1 MPYFYYF
8 IQEISNWIVFHGR
21 GDLDHIKKSNWLKNL
36 KKASRAKMQKNIIY
50 KCGNEASFAKKH
62 LQSIEPSW
70 TLFMTSQFSRRLENA
85 EEVRSLLLFFWSQS
99 RRKTFKRNP
108 DLQVSILS
116 LESELQN
123 GIQSH
128 ILYLSF
134 SSRAVRFWLIKCCF
148 VPRAKLTS
156 TYTWFAIFSIGY
168 LQCSDQPYLL
178 ISQLDSETP
187 VYGCKS
193 WTQFN

>member
-1 MPYFYYF
+1 MKLL
-8 IQEISNWIVFHGR
+8 S
-21 GDLDHIKKSNWLKNL
+21 
-36 KKASRAKMQKNIIY
+36 QKNIFSQLSPAER
-50 KCGNEASFAKKH
+50 CSWH
-62 LQSIEPSW
+62 LN
-70 TLFMTSQFSRRLENA
+70 FLEGWKMWK
-85 EEVRSLLLFFWSQS
+85 RFDRCYYFFWSQS

-187 VYGCKS
+187 VYGCQS